1 MNTLYHRACWE
12 SGRNSLNLVAVVR
25 GLISSSGAKH
35 HKIGMTSNV
44 ERRASQHR
52 HEWDEIVV
60 LRGYFDRKDAA
71 RDEASLIDSFFN
83 WRGNLNLTGGGGG
96 RPPSDD
102 GECFVYL
109 LLSTNR
115 RRH

>member
-1 MNTLYHRACWE
+1 
-12 SGRNSLNLVAVVR
+12 
-25 GLISSSGAKH
+25 LISSSGAKH

-83 WRGNLNLTGGGGG
+83 SRGNLNSTGGGGG

>member
-1 MNTLYHRACWE
+1 MNTLYHRACWK

-52 HEWDEIVV
+52 DIWDEIVV
-60 LRGYFDRKDAA
+60 LRKYRYRDDAA
-71 RDEASLIDSFFN
+71 RDEASLIDSFFKS
-83 WRGNLNLTGGGGG
+83 RGNCNLTGGGGG

-102 GECFVYL
+102 GKWFVYL
-109 LLSTNR
+109 LLSS
-115 RRH
+115 